1 MSTSDRSAIAWL
13 HRRAGFGLAPGEL
26 DRLEKVGVDA
36 VLDRLVDPA
45 RHGVAPIRDP
55 WTGLRLSQT
64 GATNPNFRQEA
75 QAAIGA
81 WLDHLATTG
90 RPTESWLTWF
100 WHNHF
105 ATAIAKVR
113 LAGLMVTQLRLFQR
127 AGAGSFPALLRAVTV
142 DPAMLVWLDGRDNTR
157 RTPNENYGR
166 EVMELFALGVG
177 HYTEADV
184 KACAA
189 ALSGW
194 KLAPGAATTSRFV
207 AAQHDPT
214 PQRLLGRTVRDVNSV
229 VATLAAQPACP
240 TFIAGAFVEAVL
252 GTADAGLIAD
262 LARRFRAADLDVRT
276 LLRAT
281 LEAGLARLDG
291 PESARPAVVVAPVPW
306 LAAARRATGAT
317 VGRQV
322 AATQLR
328 AAGQVP
334 MNPPNVGG
342 WPGGGAWLSTAT
354 TVARANLAA
363 ALATATKDT
372 SPVLRAAASGDHA
385 RLADLLAR
393 PDGFST
399 ATRGAL
405 TDARRAGGRPG
416 VAALTIALASP
427 DLTVA

>member
-13 HRRAGFGLAPGEL
+13 HRRVGFGLAPGEL
-26 DRLEKVGVDA
+26 DRLEKLGVDA
-36 VLDRLVDPA
+36 VVDRLVDPS
-45 RHGVAPIRDP
+45 RHGVAAVRDP
-55 WTGLRLSQT
+55 WQGLRLSYT
-64 GATNPNFRQEA
+64 GASNPNYRSEA
-75 QAAIGA
+75 YASIGA
-81 WLDHLATTG
+81 WMDHLATTG

-105 ATAIAKVR
+105 PTAIAKVR

-127 AGAGSFPALLRAVTV
+127 AGAGSFPALLRGVTI

-194 KLAPGAATTSRFV
+194 KLVPGTPTSRFV
-207 AAQHDPT
+207 AAQHDPA
-214 PQRLLGRTVRDVNSV
+214 PQRLLGRTVRDLDSV
-229 VATLAAQPACP
+229 VAALVAQPACP
-240 TFIAGAFVEAVL
+240 TFIAGAFQEAVL
-252 GTADAGLIAD
+252 GTADPGLTAD
-262 LARRFRAADLDVRT
+262 LARRFRTSNLDVRT

-281 LEAGLARLDG
+281 VEAGLARLDG
-291 PESARPAVVVAPVPW
+291 PESARPAVVVAPAPW

-317 VGRQV
+317 LTRQV
-322 AATQLR
+322 VATQLG
-328 AAGQVP
+328 AAGQIP

-372 SPVLRAAASGDHA
+372 SPVLKAAAAGDDA

-393 PDGFST
+393 PTGFST
-399 ATRGAL
+399 ATRNAL
-405 TDARRAGGRPG
+405 KDARRAGGRPG

>member
-13 HRRAGFGLAPGEL
+13 HRRVGFGLAPGEL
-26 DRLEKVGVDA
+26 DRLEKLGVDA
-36 VLDRLVDPA
+36 VVDRLVDPN
-45 RHGVAPIRDP
+45 RHGVAPVRDP
-55 WTGLRLSQT
+55 WQGLRLSQVPSQ
-64 GATNPNFRQEA
+64 GTNYRAEGF
-75 QAAIGA
+75 AAIGA
-81 WLDHLATTG
+81 WLDHLSSTG

-105 ATAIAKVR
+105 PTAIAKVR

-127 AGAGSFPALLRAVTV
+127 AGAGSFAALLRGVTV

-157 RTPNENYGR
+157 LTPNENYGR

-194 KLAPGAATTSRFV
+194 KLAPGTTTTSRFV
-207 AAQHDPT
+207 AAQHVPT
-214 PQRLLGRTVRDVNSV
+214 PQRLLGRTVRDVDSV
-229 VATLAAQPACP
+229 VATLVAQPACP
-240 TFIAGAFVEAVL
+240 TYIAGAFQEAIL
-252 GTADAGLIAD
+252 GTADAGLTAD
-262 LARRFRAADLDVRT
+262 LARRFRTANLDVRT

-281 LEAGLARLDG
+281 IEAGLARLDG
-291 PESARPAVVVAPVPW
+291 PESARPAVVVAPAPW

-317 VGRQV
+317 VTRQV
-322 AATQLR
+322 AATHLS
-328 AAGQVP
+328 AAGQIP

-363 ALATATKDT
+363 ALAGATRDS
-372 SPVLRAAASGDHA
+372 SPVLRAAAAGDHA
-385 RLADLLAR
+385 RLADLLGR
-393 PDGFST
+393 PEGFAT
-399 ATRGAL
+399 ATRNAL
-405 TDARRAGGRPG
+405 ADARRAGGRPG
-416 VAALTIALASP
+416 VAVLAVALASP

>member
-1 MSTSDRSAIAWL
+1 MSDRSAIAWL
-13 HRRAGFGLAPGEL
+13 HRRVGFGLAPGEL
-26 DRLEKVGVDA
+26 DRLEKLGVDA
-36 VLDRLVDPA
+36 VVDRLVDPN
-45 RHGVAPIRDP
+45 RHGVAAVRDP
-55 WTGLRLSQT
+55 WQGLRLSYT
-64 GATNPNFRQEA
+64 GASNPNYRSEA
-75 QAAIGA
+75 YASIGA
-81 WLDHLATTG
+81 WMDHLATTG

-105 ATAIAKVR
+105 PTAIAKVR

-127 AGAGSFPALLRAVTV
+127 AGAGSFPALLRGVTI

-194 KLAPGAATTSRFV
+194 KLVPGTPTSRFV
-207 AAQHDPT
+207 AAQHDPA
-214 PQRLLGRTVRDVNSV
+214 PQRLLGRTVRDLDSV
-229 VATLAAQPACP
+229 VAALVAQPACP
-240 TFIAGAFVEAVL
+240 TFIAGAFQEAVL
-252 GTADAGLIAD
+252 GTADPGLTAD
-262 LARRFRAADLDVRT
+262 LARRFRTSNLDVRT

-281 LEAGLARLDG
+281 VEAGLARLDG
-291 PESARPAVVVAPVPW
+291 PESARPAVVVAPAPW

-317 VGRQV
+317 LTRQV
-322 AATQLR
+322 VATQLG
-328 AAGQVP
+328 AAGQIP

-372 SPVLRAAASGDHA
+372 SPVLKAAAAGDDA

-393 PDGFST
+393 PTGFST
-399 ATRGAL
+399 ATRNAL
-405 TDARRAGGRPG
+405 KDARRAGGRPG

>member
-1 MSTSDRSAIAWL
+1 MSDRSAIAWL
-13 HRRAGFGLAPGEL
+13 HRRVGFGLAPGEL
-26 DRLEKVGVDA
+26 DRLEKLGVDA
-36 VLDRLVDPA
+36 VVDRLVDPN
-45 RHGVAPIRDP
+45 RHGVAAVRDP
-55 WTGLRLSQT
+55 WQGLRLSYT
-64 GATNPNFRQEA
+64 GASNPNYRSEA
-75 QAAIGA
+75 YAAIGA
-81 WLDHLATTG
+81 WIDHLATTG

-105 ATAIAKVR
+105 PTAIAKVR

-127 AGAGSFPALLRAVTV
+127 AGAGSFPALLRGVTI

-194 KLAPGAATTSRFV
+194 KLVPGTPTSRFV
-207 AAQHDPT
+207 AAQHDPA
-214 PQRLLGRTVRDVNSV
+214 PQRLLGRTVRDLDSV
-229 VATLAAQPACP
+229 VAALVAQPACP
-240 TFIAGAFVEAVL
+240 TFIAGAFQEAVL
-252 GTADAGLIAD
+252 GTADPGLTAD
-262 LARRFRAADLDVRT
+262 LARRFRTSNLDVRT

-281 LEAGLARLDG
+281 VEAGLARLDG
-291 PESARPAVVVAPVPW
+291 PESARPAVVVAPAPW

-317 VGRQV
+317 LTRQV
-322 AATQLR
+322 VATQLG
-328 AAGQVP
+328 AAGQIP

-372 SPVLRAAASGDHA
+372 SPVLKAAAAGDDA

-393 PDGFST
+393 PTGFST
-399 ATRGAL
+399 ATRNAL
-405 TDARRAGGRPG
+405 KDARRAGGRPG